1 MGFKITHSNYQNI
14 LLSILII
21 SGAIKPFFI
30 YYDFNIDITLVVLT
44 LICLDI
50 ISIVLKGNTK
60 IRLDQNQIFL
70 LLFLALFY
78 GWAIFSNIYSY
89 SLNYSSEKSLF
100 MLIPILGFIYP
111 IFIKEI
117 NLLILYK
124 TLIYIVLPVSLWFIL
139 FRFLLY
145 SNNDIPLFSI
155 DKLRFYNLRRE
166 YLNLGYLIGILI
178 FLSIRYSKKSTLVI
192 VISIAILLG
201 LGSRGA
207 LLFVLISLVLVYYP
221 NIISNIHDLK
231 IGKGL
236 LKKVIATFIGTI
248 FLILLFYNRIIYFI
262 NYGLAR
268 FESIFSFGEDSSAM
282 ERITPYKFAFEKI
295 MTWEGCLFGYGIGSW
310 GVFYFGEDVM
320 GYPHNIFIES
330 WFELGLAGLFFLTV
344 IFFAPL
350 SLHREK
356 IFKVMALFAL
366 LNSMKSS
373 SFAYDRNLFI
383 LFGLLVFFKNKPF
396 QKKIFNNLK

>member
-50 ISIVLKGNTK
+50 IFIVLKSNTK
-60 IRLDQNQIFL
+60 IRLDQNQILL
-70 LLFLALFY
+70 LLFMALFY

-89 SLNYSSEKSLF
+89 SLNYSREKSLF

-178 FLSIRYSKKSTLVI
+178 FLSNRYSKKSTLVI
-192 VISIAILLG
+192 VISTAILLG

-248 FLILLFYNRIIYFI
+248 FLILLFYNRIIYFV

-282 ERITPYKFAFEKI
+282 ERIAQYKFAFEKI
-295 MTWEGCLFGYGIGSW
+295 MTWEGCLFGY
-310 GVFYFGEDVM
+310 
-320 GYPHNIFIES
+320 
-330 WFELGLAGLFFLTV
+330 
-344 IFFAPL
+344 
-350 SLHREK
+350 
-356 IFKVMALFAL
+356 
-366 LNSMKSS
+366 
-373 SFAYDRNLFI
+373 DRNLFI
-383 LFGLLVFFKNKPF
+383 LFGLLVFIKNQPF